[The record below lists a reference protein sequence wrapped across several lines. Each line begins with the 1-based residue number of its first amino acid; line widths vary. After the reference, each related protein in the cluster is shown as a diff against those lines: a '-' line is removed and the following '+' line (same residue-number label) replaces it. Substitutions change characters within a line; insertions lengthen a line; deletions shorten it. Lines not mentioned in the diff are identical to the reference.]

1 MGWFCGYIL
10 SVVSLIAFTAWAI
23 VVYVRKY
30 SPGRVLT
37 PFRLFCVGM
46 FLSVM
51 FCLIPLYCIDLADT
65 ARSWLSSV
73 IFSFHHALQ
82 IFTLDADR
90 DVILKSLKCPEAWL
104 AVFYSVYLSISFVVA
119 PLLTA
124 GFLLS
129 FFKNASA
136 YLRYLW
142 FFSRDVYVFS
152 ELNEKSLA
160 LGRDLR
166 KNHKR
171 ARVVYADVFE
181 DRDEESYELVEQ
193 AAEFR
198 AICFKNDILSINLGW
213 HCGRAKIV
221 LFVIGN
227 DSSEN
232 DGQTLKLVSRY
243 NQRKNTEL
251 YVFSSSIESE
261 LLLAQADKGR
271 MKVRRVNEARSL
283 VNRILYEN
291 GHELFENA
299 RPRPD
304 GSKKI
309 SAVIVGLGSHGT
321 AMLKALSWYC
331 QMDGYHVEIDA
342 FDADEKAEDRFRA
355 QAPELMSEKYN
366 GVVIPGEAEYTIRIH
381 SGCDVETE
389 SFANEIYKLKD
400 ATFAFVSLG
409 SDELN
414 VRTAVN
420 LRMLFERMKI
430 RPVIQAVV
438 YGSDEKAAL
447 TGVKNYRG
455 QEYGIDFIGD
465 IESSYSEAVIIN
477 SQLED
482 YARKIHM
489 KWGKEEEFWQYEYNY
504 NSSIASAM
512 HLRARVERGIPGA
525 GKKEEELTDAERA
538 AIEALEHRRWNA
550 YMRSEGYVYSGSTE
564 KSSRNDLAKMHH
576 DLVDYSS
583 LTEEEKRKDSRVGTA

>member
-1 MGWFCGYIL
+1 MGWYCGFIL
-10 SVVSLIAFTAWAI
+10 SVASLAGFTAWAI
-23 VVYVRKY
+23 VVRVRKY

-37 PFRLFCVGM
+37 PFRLFCIGM

-51 FCLIPLYCIDLADT
+51 FCLVPLYGIDLADT
-65 ARSWLSSV
+65 ERSGFSSI
-73 IFSFHHALQ
+73 IFSVHHALQ

-90 DVILKSLKCPEAWL
+90 DVILKSLNCPEAWL
-104 AVFYSVYLSISFVVA
+104 GVFYSLYLSIAFVVA

-136 YLRYLW
+136 YLKYLC
-142 FFSRDVYVFS
+142 FFFRDVYVFS

-160 LGRDLR
+160 LGRDLK

-171 ARVVYADVFE
+171 ARVIYADVFE
-181 DRDEESYELVEQ
+181 DRDEESYELVER
-193 AAEFR
+193 AVAFR
-198 AICFKNDILSINLGW
+198 AVCFKNDVLSINLGM
-213 HCGRAKIV
+213 HMRNAKIV

-232 DGQTLKLVSRY
+232 DGQALKLISRY

-251 YVFSSSIESE
+251 YVFSSSTESE
-261 LLLAQADKGR
+261 LLLARADKGS
-271 MKVRRVNEARSL
+271 MKIRRVNEARSL

-299 RPRPD
+299 RPMPD
-304 GSKKI
+304 GSRKI
-309 SAVIVGLGSHGT
+309 SAVIVGLGGHGT

-342 FDADEKAEDRFRA
+342 FDADGLAEDRFRA

-381 SGCDVETE
+381 SGTDVETE
-389 SFANEIYKLKD
+389 SFANEISKLKD

-430 RPVIQAVV
+430 RPVIQSVV
-438 YGSDEKAAL
+438 YGSDERIAL
-447 TGVKNYRG
+447 TGIRNYRG
-455 QEYGIDFIGD
+455 QEYGIEFLGD
-465 IESSYSEAVIIN
+465 TESSYSEAVIIN
-477 SQLED
+477 SELED
-482 YARKIHM
+482 YAKKIHLR
-489 KWGKEEEFWQYEYNY
+489 WGKEEEFWQYEYNY
-504 NSSIASAM
+504 NSSIASAI
-512 HLRARVERGIPGA
+512 HLRARIEQGIPGA
-525 GKKEEELTDAERA
+525 GKKEEELTDGERFT
-538 AIEALEHRRWNA
+538 IESLEHRRWNA
-550 YMRSEGYVYSGSTE
+550 YMRSEGYVYSGSPE